1 MTGPDK
7 VQHVA
12 SAQPAIVSE
21 TGAVE
26 LISGPERDLLC
37 VLSYAHLAC
46 GQSAKS
52 VALLR
57 LVAHEQS
64 QDIGLLRI
72 LAYALISERLGDE
85 ALSVLDQLVKL
96 DDEPSSCLPLM
107 LMRSHALRHAG
118 RMTEARALFKR
129 YVLLRGST
137 AVIEQQ

>member
-1 MTGPDK
+1 M
-7 VQHVA
+7 QH
-12 SAQPAIVSE
+12 STSTQPAIVAE
-21 TGAVE
+21 AGAVE

-52 VALLR
+52 LTLLR
-57 LVAHEQS
+57 LIAHEQS

-72 LAYALISERLGDE
+72 LAYALISERRGDE
-85 ALSVLDQLVKL
+85 ALSVLDKLDRL

-118 RMTEARALFKR
+118 RMTEARAVFKR

-137 AVIEQQ
+137 AAIEQQ

>member
-1 MTGPDK
+1 MVVPDK
-7 VQHVA
+7 VQHFT
-12 SAQPAIVSE
+12 STQPPIVSE
-21 TGAVE
+21 AGAIE

-37 VLSYAHLAC
+37 VLSYVYLAC

-52 VALLR
+52 LALLR

-72 LAYALISERLGDE
+72 LAYALISERRGDE
-85 ALSVLDQLVKL
+85 ALSVLDRLDKL
-96 DDEPSSCLPLM
+96 DDEPSSCPPLM

-118 RMTEARALFKR
+118 RMTEAQAVFKR

-137 AVIEQQ
+137 AAIKQQ

>member
-1 MTGPDK
+1 M
-7 VQHVA
+7 QHFT
-12 SAQPAIVSE
+12 SAQPPIASE

-37 VLSYAHLAC
+37 VLSYTHLAS

-64 QDIGLLRI
+64 QDIDLLRI
-72 LAYALISERLGDE
+72 LAYALISERRGDE
-85 ALSVLDQLVKL
+85 ALSVLDKLDKL

-107 LMRSHALRHAG
+107 LMRSHALRHSG
-118 RMTEARALFKR
+118 RMTEARAVFKR
-129 YVLLRGST
+129 YVSLRGST
-137 AVIEQQ
+137 AAIEQH